1 MYVYCGDLCNM
12 IYLYRMWVIMYDEL
26 LKTDGGIKYPEL
38 FAQIVG
44 HYVSLF
50 IYTDCGVS

>member
-12 IYLYRMWVIMYDEL
+12 IYLYRMWVIMYHEL
-26 LKTDGGIKYPEL
+26 MKTDCGIKYPEL